1 MKIQESSLS
10 SFASSFDACLF
21 DKTAGFSQNTR
32 LYNKTIRMVRDK
44 ANVKIYKKIQKLFEN
59 DSIMFVNADTK
70 V

>member
-32 LYNKTIRMVRDK
+32 LYNKTIGTYV
-44 ANVKIYKKIQKLFEN
+44 
-59 DSIMFVNADTK
+59 
-70 V
+70 